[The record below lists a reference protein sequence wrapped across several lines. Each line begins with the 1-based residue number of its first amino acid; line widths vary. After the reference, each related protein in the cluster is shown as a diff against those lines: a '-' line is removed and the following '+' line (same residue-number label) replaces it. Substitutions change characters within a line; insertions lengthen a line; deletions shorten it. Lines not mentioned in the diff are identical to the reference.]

1 VSECDHES
9 WTTRRPWPTRAV
21 APWNK
26 KRQQRVE
33 SFVRFD
39 KGFTT
44 ITTTTTTKT
53 TTTTNTK
60 IDIKFE
66 IEMG

>member
-1 VSECDHES
+1 MKK
-9 WTTRRPWPTRAV
+9 PWPTRAV
-21 APWNK
+21 EPLGEK
-26 KRQQRVE
+26 KERQQPIY

-44 ITTTTTTKT
+44 TTTT

-60 IDIKFE
+60 IDIKLE
-66 IEMG
+66 IEMGE